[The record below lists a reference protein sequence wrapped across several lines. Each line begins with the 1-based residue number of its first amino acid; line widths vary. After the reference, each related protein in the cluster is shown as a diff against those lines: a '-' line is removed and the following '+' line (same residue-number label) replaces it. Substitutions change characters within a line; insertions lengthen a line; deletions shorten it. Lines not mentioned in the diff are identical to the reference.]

1 MRLFIETSNQ
11 LDNLKLCVSF
21 MQMFIAAGTSLS
33 SVNDASAVKE
43 KNEVADLKLDQK
55 LKEFQIPLFKLLT
68 KYSQFMLKKDL
79 RDSLQQIEDLAS
91 ILVILTINEEG
102 ENDNPLAVVPEASQ
116 FVMLVLALAEIPNLL
131 STTPAIQALFSMLV
145 KSGSLLVK
153 VSQIIKSESMAN
165 KLVKMCAHC
174 VD

>member
-1 MRLFIETSNQ
+1 M
-11 LDNLKLCVSF
+11 
-21 MQMFIAAGTSLS
+21 
-33 SVNDASAVKE
+33 
-43 KNEVADLKLDQK
+43 
-55 LKEFQIPLFKLLT
+55 FKLLT

>member
-1 MRLFIETSNQ
+1 
-11 LDNLKLCVSF
+11 
-21 MQMFIAAGTSLS
+21 
-33 SVNDASAVKE
+33 
-43 KNEVADLKLDQK
+43 
-55 LKEFQIPLFKLLT
+55 
-68 KYSQFMLKKDL
+68 MLKKDL

-91 ILVILTINEEG
+91 ILVILTINDEES
-102 ENDNPLAVVPEASQ
+102 DNPLASVPEASQ

-165 KLVKMCAHC
+165 KLVKMCARCADQVGAQAVILNILKGTSHLQQGLRF
-174 VD
+174 VDEKDFVKVI